1 MAFAAR
7 SQTEQARVCRRDD
20 QDQTMYQE
28 GADTHIEETR
38 PRHRQYLQ
46 DNARLRLE
54 KNDHFDKLEGLSG
67 TPEKIQKQ
75 VDISPVYTTCV
86 NGRRRNSP

>member
-1 MAFAAR
+1 MC
-7 SQTEQARVCRRDD
+7 TEELWPLQGRALGL
-20 QDQTMYQE
+20 Q
-28 GADTHIEETR
+28 IEETR

-54 KNDHFDKLEGLSG
+54 KNDQFDKLEGLSG